1 MGAIGCTTPLKDG
14 PHRLELPNGELAVQ
28 QIPAAPVLPPTATIK
43 DTTLL
48 QRQHGGLK
56 RGKWGTGTSSRLGR
70 SSCSPPAR
78 RLRRTRT
85 FFLWN
90 DGAVSKVAAAGD
102 PAPGGGSFWAIGTE
116 RIGFVD
122 GTTMPTGPLGAIN
135 DVGLISFRGYV
146 TGGEALAG
154 IFRSDGKTHE
164 WYVRHGDPTPMG
176 GTYAD
181 FAAPSLNNAG
191 QVAFF
196 ADVSIG
202 STLTSGWFAGSP
214 DDWRKAIAFYEC
226 GGRRPGNWPGLFS
239 QSFDSAERLRPL
251 VALGDPPDNWRRPR
265 AAFDQRAR
273 RKPLDRRSAG
283 GCNAFRWPNRKHS
296 SLAIAEQRRARDG
309 LRGDA
314 RRAGGLQ
321 RVRDLPAMSA
331 LIETTSGGTLSLT
344 WRRPRVACRR

>member
-56 RGKWGTGTSSRLGR
+56 RGKWGTGTSLRLGR

-90 DGAVSKVAAAGD
+90 DSAVSKVAAAGD

-135 DVGLISFRGYV
+135 DVGLISFRGY
-146 TGGEALAG
+146 
-154 IFRSDGKTHE
+154 
-164 WYVRHGDPTPMG
+164 GDR
-176 GTYAD
+176 
-181 FAAPSLNNAG
+181 
-191 QVAFF
+191 
-196 ADVSIG
+196 
-202 STLTSGWFAGSP
+202 
-214 DDWRKAIAFYEC
+214 WR
-226 GGRRPGNWPGLFS
+226 G
-239 QSFDSAERLRPL
+239 
-251 VALGDPPDNWRRPR
+251 
-265 AAFDQRAR
+265 
-273 RKPLDRRSAG
+273 AG
-283 GCNAFRWPNRKHS
+283 GDFPLGRKDSRVVREAWRSNADGRHLCR
-296 SLAIAEQRRARDG
+296 LCRALLEQRRAG
-309 LRGDA
+309 CVLRGREHRLNLDFRLVCRLA
-314 RRAGGLQ
+314 RRLAQSDRL
-321 RVRDLPAMSA
+321 L
-331 LIETTSGGTLSLT
+331 
-344 WRRPRVACRR
+344 